1 MPISD
6 HNSIDI
12 CSRKVKKER
21 LTIHIRHELESRKYI
36 FFPSILLI
44 RGLQLPILTQMEIG
58 GELAKEPLNRYL
70 YYIIS
75 VICTH
80 THTNYNFIL
89 ELAAFKSK
97 FTLL

>member
-1 MPISD
+1 MLTCD

-12 CSRKVKKER
+12 CSRKVKNER
-21 LTIHIRHELESRKYI
+21 LTIYVRHELESRKYI

-70 YYIIS
+70 YYII
-75 VICTH
+75 I
-80 THTNYNFIL
+80 IL
-89 ELAAFKSK
+89 LFAPKKKRTFS
-97 FTLL
+97 TLFLSW